1 MVSIVLTS
9 AFSTSVIFPLFIA
22 IADRFIAS
30 PLPKW
35 AVPPSNKIFLE
46 LDFAGVSWPIKKPDE
61 DDIKYNERVSRWQQ
75 LTNDNYNKAEIII
88 AKQRHGPIG
97 SIKMHFDAN
106 YTKFSDLT
114 TKDYDTIIEWLII
127 QVF

>member
-1 MVSIVLTS
+1 MQLCLYIE
-9 AFSTSVIFPLFIA
+9 
-22 IADRFIAS
+22 
-30 PLPKW
+30 K
-35 AVPPSNKIFLE
+35 
-46 LDFAGVSWPIKKPDE
+46 
-61 DDIKYNERVSRWQQ
+61 VSRWQQ

-114 TKDYDTIIEWLII
+114 TKDYDTIIE
-127 QVF
+127 